1 MNIGLGIGL
10 IVVICGAIAIGFMI
24 AIDRCFGHP
33 KERNRDGNKPRVGKV
48 EIIEADGFYAV
59 RQFGWYDYEYG
70 YEGQDRLERISYIKT
85 YLGKG
90 LGWET
95 SSPKWLYVDQNRFV
109 SSDPEPV
116 TLEFAQRMAE
126 ELRTRFSDYCRRREC
141 VDKRAM
147 ERQRATDALR
157 NGKVIG

>member
-10 IVVICGAIAIGFMI
+10 IVAICCAIAIGFMI
-24 AIDRCFGHP
+24 AIDRCFG
-33 KERNRDGNKPRVGKV
+33 RNRDNKPRIGKV

-70 YEGQDRLERISYIKT
+70 YNGQDRLERISYIKT

-90 LGWET
+90 LGWES
-95 SSPKWLYVDQNRFV
+95 SSPEWLYVNQNRHV
-109 SSDPEPV
+109 SFEPEPV
-116 TLEFAQRMAE
+116 TLEFARRMAE
-126 ELRTRFSDYCRRREC
+126 ELRTRFSDYCRRRDY
-141 VDKRAM
+141 VDMRAV

-157 NGKVIG
+157 KGKVIG